1 MSLRAGR
8 SADGSAREPNRWHTR
23 VGVVHLHRSAEPG
36 FRVLLLDSRR
46 DGLPP
51 RAEEAI
57 ADNLRRAGL
66 EIDLDAV
73 SDPRIM
79 QRVLDEH
86 PQVLD
91 GYDAV
96 VAIAPLRSDWHG
108 SSRALARVLERV
120 GARLPTLLVDRP
132 PSSADEHEH
141 ARAVI
146 AADPRTDTL
155 RLPSDAGAIS
165 AARQISAALRVLLE
179 RTEAPAVAEAP
190 DVARLRADVGAVT
203 TGRLDRI
210 AGAAKDYFGVAVA
223 QVNLVQGGSVV
234 TVASA
239 GDAPRSRPVED
250 SLCVL
255 ALRNAGITVMADTW
269 LDPEACRLTPTHGPD
284 AVRYYAACPIRDA
297 SGERIGVLC
306 IWDVTPRDPA
316 ELDVRFL
323 HDLALLSEGELIGA

>member
-1 MSLRAGR
+1 V
-8 SADGSAREPNRWHTR
+8 REPSRWHTR
-23 VGVVHLHRSAEPG
+23 AGVVHIHRSPDPG

-57 ADNLRRAGL
+57 AGNLHHAGL
-66 EIDLDAV
+66 EVDLDAV
-73 SDPRIM
+73 SDP
-79 QRVLDEH
+79 QVLTRVLDEH

-96 VAIAPLRSDWHG
+96 VAIAPLRSDWRG

-120 GARLPTLLVDRP
+120 GSRVATLLVERP
-132 PSSADEHEH
+132 PSSAEEHEH
-141 ARAVI
+141 AGAAF
-146 AADPRTDTL
+146 AADVHADTL

-165 AARQISAALRVLLE
+165 TARQISAALRVLLQ
-179 RTEAPAVAEAP
+179 RAEAVPAVPAP

-203 TGRLDRI
+203 VGRLDRI
-210 AGAAKDYFGVAVA
+210 TELARDHFGVAVA
-223 QVNLVQGGSVV
+223 EVNLVQGGSVL

-239 GDAPRSRPVED
+239 GEVPGSHPADD

-269 LDPEACRLTPTHGPD
+269 LDPEACRRTPTHEPD
-284 AVRYYAACPIRDA
+284 AIRYYAACPIRNA
-297 SGERIGVLC
+297 AGERIGVLC
-306 IWDVTPRDPA
+306 IWDLSPRDPA
-316 ELDVRFL
+316 DLDVRLL